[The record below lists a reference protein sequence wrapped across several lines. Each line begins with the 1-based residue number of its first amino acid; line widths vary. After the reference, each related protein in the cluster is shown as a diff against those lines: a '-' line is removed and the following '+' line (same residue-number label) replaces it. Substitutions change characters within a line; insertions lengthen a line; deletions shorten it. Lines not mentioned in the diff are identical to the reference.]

1 MIYNVP
7 RHSLAKRY
15 VDLLAGRI
23 EEDQSLAKG
32 ERRKLKLLLAAA
44 EILQEGGYH
53 KMRIADIV
61 KKAKVARGTFYI
73 YFKDKS
79 DIALQVLSDF
89 RAQMLT
95 SSNLNM
101 SGKDWHNK
109 VYLANLY
116 YAEVYQMN
124 SGLQQAFYQFVDEAD
139 DFRRMRQE
147 KEREWVE
154 RLFTNYLRNFDL
166 QPTEVDRVDLLRR
179 LHALSAMAERLCVQ
193 VYVEAVPE
201 MIELFP
207 TPNHVATTATDIWV
221 ETLTAE
227 FSKYEVGRARRCPA
241 KSSGKVL
248 RKDL

>member
-1 MIYNVP
+1 MTYNAH
-7 RHSLAKRY
+7 RHPLAKRY

-89 RAQMLT
+89 RAQML
-95 SSNLNM
+95 SSRGINM
-101 SGKDWHNK
+101 SGKDWRSK
-109 VYLANLY
+109 VYLTNLY

-124 SGLQQAFYQFVDEAD
+124 AGLQQAFYQFVDEAD
-139 DFRRMRQE
+139 EFRRMRQE

-154 RLFTNYLRNFDL
+154 RLFRAFLRNFDL
-166 QPTEVDRVDLLRR
+166 DPTEVDRDSVLRR
-179 LHALSAMAERLCVQ
+179 LHALRAMAERICVQ
-193 VYVEAVPE
+193 VYVEAMPE
-201 MIELFP
+201 MTELFP
-207 TPNHVATTATDIWV
+207 TPHHVATTATELWV
-221 ETLTAE
+221 EALTAE
-227 FSKYEVGRARRCPA
+227 FSKSEVRRAA
-241 KSSGKVL
+241 VFGEELGKVL
-248 RKDL
+248 RKNF

>member
-1 MIYNVP
+1 MTYNAP
-7 RHSLAKRY
+7 RHPLAKRY

-89 RAQMLT
+89 RRQML
-95 SSNLNM
+95 SSRQINM
-101 SGKDWHNK
+101 SGKDWRNK
-109 VYLANLY
+109 VYLSNLY
-116 YAEVYQMN
+116 FAEVYQMN
-124 SGLQQAFYQFVDEAD
+124 AGLLQAFYQFVDEAD
-139 DFRRMRQE
+139 DFRRMRHE

-154 RLFTNYLRNFDL
+154 HLFAAYLRNFDL
-166 QPTEVDRVDLLRR
+166 NPAEVDRDNVLRR
-179 LHALSAMAERLCVQ
+179 LHALRVMVERLCVQ
-193 VYVEAVPE
+193 VYVEAMPE
-201 MIELFP
+201 MTELFP
-207 TPNHVATTATDIWV
+207 TPHHVATIATDLWI
-221 ETLTAE
+221 EALTTG
-227 FSKYEVGRARRCPA
+227 FSKSEDRVVRA
-241 KSSGKVL
+241 S
-248 RKDL
+248 